1 MSGILSNEK
10 GMSRISVYLWFLL
23 LFAVGHVAIKIV
35 PPYMDY
41 SRMKDAMTMKAG
53 LAQVLKDDEILRDLV
68 NKAKDLDLPLTP
80 EDFVLERDGDRRK
93 MRVSTA
99 WDVEMNFFWGAY
111 RRTEHFAPAVEE
123 NFMSIVR

>member
-1 MSGILSNEK
+1 MKGILSNEQ
-10 GMSRISVYLWFLL
+10 GRSRFTVYLWFLL
-23 LFAVGHVAIKIV
+23 LFAVAHVAIKIV

-80 EDFVLERDGDRRK
+80 EDFLLERDSDRRV
-93 MRVSTA
+93 MRISTA
-99 WDVEMNFFWGAY
+99 WDIEMNFFWGAY
-111 RRTEHFAPAVEE
+111 RRTERFAPAVEE
-123 NFMSIVR
+123 NFMSIMR